1 MIGVEEWLLAVH
13 SRILMHSMIRAM
25 NFFMIY
31 CVDLLFNQKYDIDM
45 NYANNIY
52 ITILNRVEYFII
64 LLVLSE

>member
-1 MIGVEEWLLAVH
+1 
-13 SRILMHSMIRAM
+13 M
-25 NFFMIY
+25 NFLMKY

-52 ITILNRVEYFII
+52 ITILINVEYFVG